1 MIDHLEASQTRP
13 AWPGRARH
21 SGRVVRVSP
30 TGLVDPSRSP
40 RPTRQSFGRK
50 HSARP
55 MTRFWPASSACG
67 RPNCVPFALARSA
80 SRNCRVGNRLY
91 LAMHRKSLAQNHK
104 IGSPSSV

>member
-67 RPNCVPFALARSA
+67 RPNCVPFALAPFRFTKLPGGEPFVLGDA
-80 SRNCRVGNRLY
+80 SQIIG
-91 LAMHRKSLAQNHK
+91 AESQDWIAQFR
-104 IGSPSSV
+104 